1 MSSIPSARPGG
12 GSGSSKKLPSK
23 YAEFLT
29 VRGLILQALQDIE
42 DSSAEEKLKHAWLQ
56 NVLLRCSLE
65 LDDGKTRPITTS
77 AQKSS
82 HPDEI

>member
-1 MSSIPSARPGG
+1 LD
-12 GSGSSKKLPSK
+12 SSKKLPTK

-42 DSSAEEKLKHAWLQ
+42 DSPTEERLKHAWLQ

-65 LDDGKTRPITTS
+65 LDDGETGSITTS
-77 AQKSS
+77 DQESS
-82 HPDEI
+82 QPDEI